1 VEDFLKLVLKELMKN
16 KKGLKKYA
24 DIFAHIKASD
34 IMTKNVTT
42 LTPENKMSQAKEMM
56 RIKKISGIPILD
68 KENKLI
74 GIISLEDI
82 IKALEFNKI
91 NEPIQNIMT
100 TNVRTVNI
108 NDNLT
113 DVVEKFDILKLRRF
127 PVVDNNNK
135 VQGIISR
142 VDILHGILEK
152 FNLIY
157 SHDKKR
163 NSTLNQE
170 ISLVTGEKLL
180 VKEAEFHFAIDNA
193 DIIAA
198 GTGAALLQQF
208 LKKKEIDNEIIRRIG
223 VATYEAETN
232 VVIHSKSTGNVFC
245 YIKEDRIIIR
255 ITDSGIGI
263 EDLEKAMEEGFTTAS
278 DYVKEFGFGAG
289 MGIQNMKRFTD
300 KLVIISEKKKGTQ
313 VEMVFFTDK

>member
-1 VEDFLKLVLKELMKN
+1 MKN
-16 KKGLKKYA
+16 KKNLKKYA
-24 DIFAHIKASD
+24 DIFSNIKASD
-34 IMTKNVTT
+34 VMTKNVTT

-68 KENKLI
+68 KKDKLI

-82 IKALEFNKI
+82 IKALEFNKMD
-91 NEPIQNIMT
+91 EPIQNVMT
-100 TNVRTVNI
+100 TNVRTINI
-108 NDNLT
+108 NDNLANI
-113 DVVEKFDILKLRRF
+113 VEKFDILKLRRF
-127 PVVDNNNK
+127 PVVDKNNK

-163 NSTLNQE
+163 NSTLSQE
-170 ISLVTGEKLL
+170 ISLITGEKLL
-180 VKEAEFHFAIDNA
+180 INEAEFHFSIDNA

-208 LKKKEIDNEIIRRIG
+208 LKKKEVDNEIIRRIG
-223 VATYEAETN
+223 IATYEAETN
-232 VVIHSKSTGNVFC
+232 VVIHSKSTGDILCF
-245 YIKEDRIIIR
+245 IKEDRIIIR
-255 ITDSGIGI
+255 VTDKGIGI

-313 VEMVFFTDK
+313 VEMVFYTDK

>member
-1 VEDFLKLVLKELMKN
+1 MKN
-16 KKGLKKYA
+16 KKNLKKYA
-24 DIFAHIKASD
+24 DIFSNIKATD
-34 IMTKNVTT
+34 VMTKNVTT
-42 LTPENKMSQAKEMM
+42 LTPENKVSQAKEMM

-68 KENKLI
+68 KKDKLI

-91 NEPIQNIMT
+91 NEPIQNVMT
-100 TNVRTVNI
+100 TNVITLNSG
-108 NDNLT
+108 DNLA
-113 DVVEKFDILKLRRF
+113 DIVEKFDILKLRRF
-127 PVVDNNNK
+127 PVVDKNNK
-135 VQGIISR
+135 IQGIISR

-163 NSTLNQE
+163 SSTLSQE
-170 ISLVTGEKLL
+170 ISLITGEKLL
-180 VKEAEFHFAIDNA
+180 INEAEFHFSIDNV

-223 VATYEAETN
+223 IATYEAETN
-232 VVIHSKSTGNVFC
+232 VVIHSKSIGDILCF
-245 YIKEDRIIIR
+245 IKEDRIIIR
-255 ITDSGIGI
+255 ITDKGIGI

-313 VEMVFFTDK
+313 VEMVFYTDK

>member
-1 VEDFLKLVLKELMKN
+1 MKN
-16 KKGLKKYA
+16 KKNLKKYA

-34 IMTKNVTT
+34 VMTKNVTT

-56 RIKKISGIPILD
+56 RIKKISGIPIVD
-68 KENKLI
+68 KKDKLI

-82 IKALEFNKI
+82 IKALEFNKMD
-91 NEPIQNIMT
+91 EPIQNVMT
-100 TNVRTVNI
+100 TNVITLNLD
-108 NDNLT
+108 DNLA
-113 DVVEKFDILKLRRF
+113 DIVEKFNILKLRRF
-127 PVVDNNNK
+127 PVVDKDNK

-163 NSTLNQE
+163 NSTLSQE
-170 ISLVTGEKLL
+170 ISLITGEKLL
-180 VKEAEFHFAIDNA
+180 INEAEFHFAIDNA

-208 LKKKEIDNEIIRRIG
+208 LKKKEVDNEIIRRIG
-223 VATYEAETN
+223 IATYEAETN
-232 VVIHSKSTGNVFC
+232 VVIHSKSTGDILCF
-245 YIKEDRIIIR
+245 IKEDRIIIR
-255 ITDSGIGI
+255 VIDKGIGI
-263 EDLEKAMEEGFTTAS
+263 EDLEQAMKEGFTTAS

-313 VEMVFFTDK
+313 VEMVFYTDK

>member
-1 VEDFLKLVLKELMKN
+1 MKN
-16 KKGLKKYA
+16 KKNLKKYA

-34 IMTKNVTT
+34 VMTKNVTT
-42 LTPENKMSQAKEMM
+42 LTPENKVSQAKEMM

-68 KENKLI
+68 KKDKLI

-82 IKALEFNKI
+82 IKALEFNKMD
-91 NEPIQNIMT
+91 EPIQNVMT
-100 TNVRTVNI
+100 TNVITLNLD
-108 NDNLT
+108 DNLA
-113 DVVEKFDILKLRRF
+113 DIVEKFNILKLRRF
-127 PVVDNNNK
+127 PVVDKDNK

-163 NSTLNQE
+163 NSTLSQE
-170 ISLVTGEKLL
+170 ISLITGEKLL
-180 VKEAEFHFAIDNA
+180 INEAEFHFAIDNA

-208 LKKKEIDNEIIRRIG
+208 LKKKEVDNEIIRRIG
-223 VATYEAETN
+223 IATYEAETN
-232 VVIHSKSTGNVFC
+232 VVIHSKSTGDILCF
-245 YIKEDRIIIR
+245 IKEDRIIIR
-255 ITDSGIGI
+255 VIDKGIGI
-263 EDLEKAMEEGFTTAS
+263 EDLEQAMKEGFTTAS

-313 VEMVFFTDK
+313 VEMVFYTDK

>member
-1 VEDFLKLVLKELMKN
+1 MKN
-16 KKGLKKYA
+16 KKSLKKYA
-24 DIFAHIKASD
+24 DIFSNIKASEV
-34 IMTKNVTT
+34 MTKNVTT

-68 KENKLI
+68 KKDKLI

-91 NEPIQNIMT
+91 NEPIQSLMT
-100 TNVRTVNI
+100 TNVITVNL
-108 NDNLT
+108 NDKLA
-113 DVVEKFDILKLRRF
+113 DIVEKFDILKLRRF
-127 PVVDNNNK
+127 PVVDENNK
-135 VQGIISR
+135 VHGIISR

-163 NSTLNQE
+163 NSTLSQE
-170 ISLVTGEKLL
+170 ISLITGEKLL
-180 VKEAEFHFAIDNA
+180 INEAEFHFSIDNA

-232 VVIHSKSTGNVFC
+232 VVIHSKSTGDILCF
-245 YIKEDRIIIR
+245 IKEDRIIIR
-255 ITDSGIGI
+255 VTDKGIGI

-300 KLVIISEKKKGTQ
+300 KLVIISEKKRGTQ
-313 VEMVFFTDK
+313 VEMVFYTDK